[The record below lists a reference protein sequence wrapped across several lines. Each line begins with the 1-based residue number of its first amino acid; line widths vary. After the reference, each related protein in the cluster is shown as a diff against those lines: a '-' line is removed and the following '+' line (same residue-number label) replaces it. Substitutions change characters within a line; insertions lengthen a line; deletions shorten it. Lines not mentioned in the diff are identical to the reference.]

1 MMTCSLDDKM
11 ACTEVWRK
19 FSGQVTAPEQW
30 NDKAVQ
36 ALVNLVA
43 DTRKC
48 SANMN
53 YVPLPTIVPSKS
65 WFFKQALRPLKD
77 WLQGGTATYETC
89 RSFRYSQL
97 KDVIR
102 VELQTGE

>member
-1 MMTCSLDDKM
+1 MMTCSLDDKR
-11 ACTEVWRK
+11 AGTEVWRK

-77 WLQGGTATYETC
+77 WLQRGTATFETC
-89 RSFRYSQL
+89 KTGKYWQH
-97 KDVIR
+97 KNIIET
-102 VELQTGE
+102 ELQIGE